1 MDIFKTFATD
11 TTKETDG
18 IWVDIGDAQFL
29 VARAGNQKYAKKLS
43 KLFERNQKLL
53 ERKDAAADK
62 LSEKLMVEVLAE
74 TILLDWK
81 NVQYEG
87 KDLAYSR
94 ESAEMLL
101 NIKDFRKQIMQLSD
115 DFNAYKMVQEDDQE
129 KN

>member
-81 NVQYEG
+81 NVQYED

>member
-1 MDIFKTFATD
+1 
-11 TTKETDG
+11 
-18 IWVDIGDAQFL
+18 
-29 VARAGNQKYAKKLS
+29 
-43 KLFERNQKLL
+43 
-53 ERKDAAADK
+53 
-62 LSEKLMVEVLAE
+62 MVEVLAE

-81 NVQYEG
+81 NVQYED

>member
-11 TTKETDG
+11 TAKETDG

-81 NVQYEG
+81 NVQYED

>member
-11 TTKETDG
+11 TTKETEG